1 MVVTIVWGTVPSMV
15 LSPYF
20 AALCLWLYTLL
31 LFRWGIWSANY
42 KTFGKQPQ
50 NKLLFAYSL
59 SQEVTH
65 SRMPTLSKHPL
76 YQSINQSINQ
86 TINPLFSIITVCL
99 PIYTGHK
106 VYLCKC
112 IIFIYHQRNQAG
124 SSPAMEFMG
133 FKACMDY
140 LTGCGL
146 LLKAFVSDRHV
157 SIAAY
162 MRKSLPNITHY
173 FSDHCSSVLLLST
186 GKIHALSMS
195 AGTLKYNLRCKQ
207 KTW

>member
-1 MVVTIVWGTVPSMV
+1 MGHCAKYGAYTIFCCTVPMIIH
-15 LSPYF
+15 F
-20 AALCLWLYTLL
+20 ALIQVRNLKCKLQNIWQAAPEQITIRLL
-31 LFRWGIWSANY
+31 
-42 KTFGKQPQ
+42 TH
-50 NKLLFAYSL
+50 SL

-65 SRMPTLSKHPL
+65 SRMPTCRHPL

-112 IIFIYHQRNQAG
+112 IISIYHQRNQAG

-146 LLKAFVSDRHV
+146 LPKAFVSDRHV

-173 FSDHCSSVLLLST
+173 FDIWH
-186 GKIHALSMS
+186 
-195 AGTLKYNLRCKQ
+195 LKKS
-207 KTW
+207 K

>member
-1 MVVTIVWGTVPSMV
+1 MQITKHLAS
-15 LSPYF
+15 SPRTNY
-20 AALCLWLYTLL
+20 YLL
-31 LFRWGIWSANY
+31 
-42 KTFGKQPQ
+42 
-50 NKLLFAYSL
+50 
-59 SQEVTH
+59 TH
-65 SRMPTLSKHPL
+65 SLTQSGSHSLAHAHMQAPTLSKH
-76 YQSINQSINQ
+76 QSVNQSNHQSLI
-86 TINPLFSIITVCL
+86 SIITVCL

-162 MRKSLPNITHY
+162 TVHEK
-173 FSDHCSSVLLLST
+173 VL
-186 GKIHALSMS
+186 A
-195 AGTLKYNLRCKQ
+195 KYNPLL
-207 KTW
+207 